1 MTAISALRE
10 FNVSNKPIRTYSSTT
25 EAALSLLA
33 KQIRLARKQRGFSE
47 RALAER
53 VGIARSTLQLVEK
66 GDPRV
71 EIGLVFEAAIIAG
84 VELFGEEGASTS
96 RLARL
101 DDKLALLPKSVRP
114 ARHADDV
121 DDF

>member
-1 MTAISALRE
+1 MPVHRE
-10 FNVSNKPIRTYSSTT
+10 TNVSNKPVRTYSSAT
-25 EAALSLLA
+25 EAALRLLA
-33 KQIRLARKQRGFSE
+33 KQIRLARKQRGLSE

-53 VGIARSTLQLVEK
+53 VGIARSTLQLVER